1 MRVLT
6 SGRKKRRRPMSRLEG
21 ARPANLEKLGLS
33 RISRE
38 LAWFSSDWR
47 FCFPWFSLESL
58 VRIGSFQWVTGVL
71 RGELFSRSSPGNPTN
86 AGL

>member
-6 SGRKKRRRPMSRLEG
+6 SPRKKRRRPTSRLG
-21 ARPANLEKLGLS
+21 CTRPANLETLGLN
-33 RISRE
+33 RISRK
-38 LAWFSSDWR
+38 LAWFSLDWR

-58 VRIGSFQWVTGVL
+58 VRIGTFQWVTDVL
-71 RGELFSRSSPGNPTN
+71 RGELFSRSSPGNLTN